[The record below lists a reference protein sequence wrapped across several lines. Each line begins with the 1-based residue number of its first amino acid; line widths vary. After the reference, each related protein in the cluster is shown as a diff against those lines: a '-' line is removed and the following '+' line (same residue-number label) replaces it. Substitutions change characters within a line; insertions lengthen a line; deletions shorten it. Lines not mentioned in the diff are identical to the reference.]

1 MTETTPPPAGAPL
14 DFEGLVVALLPL
26 GPYHA
31 ALEPMVADLARIA
44 ALNDQLNA
52 AFRRIADRSG
62 FAAGGTV
69 HREHLAED
77 AEAVHTF
84 FEYVH
89 FASPAFL
96 GSVGEW
102 PLGGVRSAATEEP
115 GGVRG

>member
-1 MTETTPPPAGAPL
+1 MSETSPDTPL
-14 DFEGLVVALLPL
+14 DFEGLVIALLPL

-44 ALNDQLNA
+44 ALNTQLNA
-52 AFRRIADRSG
+52 AFRRIAERSG
-62 FAAGGTV
+62 FPAGAV

-77 AEAVHTF
+77 GEAVATF

-89 FASPAFL
+89 FASPSFL

-102 PLGGVRSAATEEP
+102 PLVGQRPLADKASGGA
-115 GGVRG
+115 RG